1 MQSSMVL
8 RILRSISLVK
18 EKNILRQAQIQTYKA
33 TDVKK
38 CSLSHEEEHS
48 VLQCI

>member
-8 RILRSISLVK
+8 RILRSFSLVK
-18 EKNILRQAQIQTYKA
+18 EKYFRQAQIQTYKA
-33 TDVKK
+33 TDVKNVVWVTK
-38 CSLSHEEEHS
+38 EEHS